1 MADTEPKK
9 TQQEMKA
16 IREQEKTYKL
26 MQKTMKE
33 MKSDKRTP
41 SIAGKKLTKKNVT
54 DMKGPD
60 ARKDVD
66 DFAPELEGIL
76 KIAKEKTKEGAGNL
90 KDSVISAI
98 PGGQTVNKLAGFF
111 IQRKLIKKAREKA
124 AGEREK
130 YNTLIKESAIKH
142 PNGFSKFSDAVKKS
156 YKGDDNIHEVMVD
169 TLIKMGV
176 TTAEELDTLFKQLE
190 GNVSDDAVATA
201 ISAEVSKA
209 GFETKSG
216 GLSGI
221 PALGG
226 VGPSSDSSDGGAES
240 SGVGG
245 SGIGGAGSSGVGG
258 LQTSPGSE
266 LALNN
271 ISSSLT
277 TQTVLLE
284 DIKKAV
290 SPKPTDKAKA
300 KENKLEKEREDKAT
314 TKGLGSALE
323 SGDKDEESGG
333 GIMGMIGNIVGM
345 LVPGGLAG
353 VGKRLAGRAGGAALK
368 GAKGLVKGGAK
379 LAGRGLGAAGRG
391 LGAAKGAAPSAVKA
405 GGGMLSKLGGWF
417 KSAKGFAGKAIG
429 SAGKAIGSVA
439 SKLNPLKMFTSALR
453 TAGPKVLGSLAGLPG
468 IGAAIQTAISAYNI
482 SEIKS
487 NPDMSIKEKK
497 QAIGK
502 ELGAGLGGA
511 LGGFGG
517 AVLGT
522 LIPIPFAGTALGAF
536 AGGMAGNWLGGKLA
550 EFIGGEGI
558 YDTVSKFP
566 IIGDLIKIP
575 EDPMNVGANATT
587 APSSTGSGEESGGMD
602 GKQAAARARL
612 APTATPHRSATSDMY
627 LEGSANNIS
636 LKAAEANSASKASA
650 QIDQSTRSTAAAA
663 GGSTVNSTSNIIAPS
678 TSSSV
683 NNTYTTTRVAQEEAS
698 MIASQMINGGS
709 KFSVN
714 RFG

>member
-1 MADTEPKK
+1 MADTPPKNTK
-9 TQQEMKA
+9 QEMK
-16 IREQEKTYKL
+16 ILREQEKNHKL
-26 MQKTMKE
+26 MKKIMKGLKANE
-33 MKSDKRTP
+33 RTP
-41 SIAGKKLTKKNVT
+41 SVAGKKLTRKNVD

-60 ARKDVD
+60 SRKDVQE
-66 DFAPELEGIL
+66 FAPELEGIL
-76 KIAKEKTKEGAGNL
+76 SIAKGKAKEGAGNL

-98 PGGQTVNKLAGFF
+98 PGGKTALKLNEFRK
-111 IQRKLIKKAREKA
+111 QRNLVKEARSKA
-124 AGEREK
+124 AAFREK
-130 YNTLIKESAIKH
+130 YNTLIQDSAIKH
-142 PNGFSKFSDAVKKS
+142 PTGFSKFNDAVKKS

-169 TLIKMGV
+169 TLVKMGV

-226 VGPSSDSSDGGAES
+226 VGPISGGGEGSSDVGGKLGSGGGEGSSD
-240 SGVGG
+240 
-245 SGIGGAGSSGVGG
+245 VGG
-258 LQTSPGSE
+258 LQTSPRSE

-277 TQTVLLE
+277 TQTGLLQ

-290 SPKPTDKAKA
+290 APKSGDKAKA

-314 TKGLGSALE
+314 TKGLGTVLKS
-323 SGDKDEESGG
+323 DDDDEESGG

-345 LVPGGLAG
+345 LAPGGLAG
-353 VGKRLAGRAGGAALK
+353 MGKRLAGRAGGAALK
-368 GAKGLVKGGAK
+368 GAKGLAKGGTK
-379 LAGRGLGAAGRG
+379 LASRGVSAAGRG
-391 LGAAKGAAPSAVKA
+391 LSATKNAAPSVVKA
-405 GGGMLSKLGGWF
+405 GGGMLGKLGGWF
-417 KSAKGFAGKAIG
+417 KSAKGFAGRAIG

-439 SKLNPLKMFTSALR
+439 SKLNPLKMFTSALKS
-453 TAGPKVLGSLAGLPG
+453 AGPRVLGSLAAIPGLG
-468 IGAAIQTAISAYNI
+468 SAIQAAISAYNI

-497 QAIGK
+497 EAIGK

-511 LGGFGG
+511 LGTFGG
-517 AVLGT
+517 AILGT
-522 LIPIPFAGTALGAF
+522 AIPIPFAGTALGAM
-536 AGGMAGNWLGGKLA
+536 GGGLAGNWLGGKLA
-550 EFIGGEGI
+550 EYIGGEGI

-566 IIGDLIKIP
+566 IIGDLIKVQ
-575 EDPMNVGANATT
+575 EDPMNVGANATLP
-587 APSSTGSGEESGGMD
+587 PSSTGSGEESGGMD
-602 GKQAAARARL
+602 GGTIST
-612 APTATPHRSATSDMY
+612 TAGVGGPSATGAFPPGRMNNASGP
-627 LEGSANNIS
+627 LVTSANS
-636 LKAAEANSASKASA
+636 TSA

-663 GGSTVNSTSNIIAPS
+663 GGSTLNSTSNIIAPS

-698 MIASQMINGGS
+698 IIASQMINGGS

>member
-9 TQQEMKA
+9 TQQEMK
-16 IREQEKTYKL
+16 ILREQEKTYKL

-33 MKSDKRTP
+33 MKANKLTP
-41 SIAGKKLTKKNVT
+41 SIAGKKLTKENV
-54 DMKGPD
+54 DNMKGPD
-60 ARKDVD
+60 SRKDVD

-76 KIAKEKTKEGAGNL
+76 KVAKEKAKEGVGDL
-90 KDSVISAI
+90 KDKVISAI
-98 PGGQTVNKLAGFF
+98 PGGKTVQKLNEFRK
-111 IQRKLIKKAREKA
+111 QRNLVKEARSKA
-124 AGEREK
+124 AAFREN

-169 TLIKMGV
+169 TLVKMGV

-277 TQTVLLE
+277 TQTELLE

-290 SPKPTDKAKA
+290 SPKSGDKAKA
-300 KENKLEKEREDKAT
+300 KENKLEGEREDKAT

-323 SGDKDEESGG
+323 SGDGDKDEESGG

-368 GAKGLVKGGAK
+368 GAKGLAKGGAK

-602 GKQAAARARL
+602 GGTIST
-612 APTATPHRSATSDMY
+612 TAGVGGPSATGAFPPGRMNNASGP
-627 LEGSANNIS
+627 LVTSANS
-636 LKAAEANSASKASA
+636 TSA

>member
-9 TQQEMKA
+9 TQQEMK
-16 IREQEKTYKL
+16 ILREQEKTYKL

-41 SIAGKKLTKKNVT
+41 SIAGKKLTKKNVAA
-54 DMKGPD
+54 MKGPD

-66 DFAPELEGIL
+66 EFAPELEGIL

-98 PGGQTVNKLAGFF
+98 PGGQTVQKLAGFF

-142 PNGFSKFSDAVKKS
+142 PTGFSKFNDAVKKS

-169 TLIKMGV
+169 TLVKMGV

-277 TQTVLLE
+277 TQTELLE

-290 SPKPTDKAKA
+290 SPKSGDKAKA
-300 KENKLEKEREDKAT
+300 KENKLEGEREDKAT

-323 SGDKDEESGG
+323 SGDGDKDEESGG

-417 KSAKGFAGKAIG
+417 KSAKSFAGKAIG

-602 GKQAAARARL
+602 GGTIST
-612 APTATPHRSATSDMY
+612 TAGVGGPSATGAFPPGRMNNASGP
-627 LEGSANNIS
+627 LVTSANS
-636 LKAAEANSASKASA
+636 TSA

>member
-1 MADTEPKK
+1 MADTPPKK
-9 TQQEMKA
+9 TQKEMK
-16 IREQEKTYKL
+16 ILREQEKTYKL

-33 MKSDKRTP
+33 MKSDNRTP
-41 SIAGKKLTKKNVT
+41 SVAGKKLTKKNVT

-66 DFAPELEGIL
+66 EFAPELEGIL

-98 PGGQTVNKLAGFF
+98 PGGQTVQKLAGFF

-169 TLIKMGV
+169 TLVKMGV

-226 VGPSSDSSDGGAES
+226 VGPSSSDGGAES

-266 LALNN
+266 LALND

-333 GIMGMIGNIVGM
+333 GIMGMIGSIVSM
-345 LVPGGLAG
+345 LSPGGLSG
-353 VGKRLAGRAGGAALK
+353 MGKRLAGRAGGAALR
-368 GAKGLVKGGAK
+368 GAKGLAKGGAK

-391 LGAAKGAAPSAVKA
+391 LSAAKGAAPSAVKA
-405 GGGMLSKLGGWF
+405 GGGMLGKLGGWF

-439 SKLNPLKMFTSALR
+439 SKLNPLKMFTSALK

-482 SEIKS
+482 SEIKT

-517 AVLGT
+517 AALGT

-575 EDPMNVGANATT
+575 EDPMNVGANATM

-602 GKQAAARARL
+602 GGTIST
-612 APTATPHRSATSDMY
+612 TAGVGGPSATGAFPPGRMNNASGP
-627 LEGSANNIS
+627 LVTSANS
-636 LKAAEANSASKASA
+636 TSA

-663 GGSTVNSTSNIIAPS
+663 GGSTLNSTSNIIAPS

>member
-1 MADTEPKK
+1 MADTPPKK
-9 TQQEMKA
+9 TQQEMK
-16 IREQEKTYKL
+16 ILREQEKNHKL
-26 MQKTMKE
+26 MKQIMKGLKANE
-33 MKSDKRTP
+33 RTP
-41 SIAGKKLTKKNVT
+41 SVAGKKLTRKNVD

-60 ARKDVD
+60 SRKDVQE
-66 DFAPELEGIL
+66 FAPELEGIL
-76 KIAKEKTKEGAGNL
+76 SIAKGKAKEGAGNL

-98 PGGQTVNKLAGFF
+98 PGGKTALKLNEFRK
-111 IQRKLIKKAREKA
+111 QRNLVKEARSKA
-124 AGEREK
+124 AAFREK
-130 YNTLIKESAIKH
+130 YNTLIQDSAIKH
-142 PNGFSKFSDAVKKS
+142 PTGFSKFNDAVKKS

-169 TLIKMGV
+169 TLVKMGV

-201 ISAEVSKA
+201 ISSEVSKA

-226 VGPSSDSSDGGAES
+226 VGSSSSDGGAES

-333 GIMGMIGNIVGM
+333 GIMGMIGDIVSTVASG
-345 LVPGGLAG
+345 G
-353 VGKRLAGRAGGAALK
+353 VGGVAKRVGGAALR
-368 GAKGLVKGGAK
+368 GAKGLAKGGAK

-391 LGAAKGAAPSAVKA
+391 LSAAKGAGSSAVKA
-405 GGGMLSKLGGWF
+405 GGGMFSRIGGLL
-417 KSAKGFAGKAIG
+417 KGAKGFAGRAIG
-429 SAGKAIGSVA
+429 TAGKAIGSVA
-439 SKLNPLKMFTSALR
+439 SRLNPLKMFTSALR
-453 TAGPKVLGSLAGLPG
+453 TAGPKVLGALASLPG
-468 IGAAIQTAISAYNI
+468 IGAAIQSAVSAYNI

-517 AVLGT
+517 AALGT
-522 LIPIPFAGTALGAF
+522 FIPIPFAGTALGAF

-602 GKQAAARARL
+602 GGTIST
-612 APTATPHRSATSDMY
+612 TAGVGGPSATGAFPPGRMNNASGP
-627 LEGSANNIS
+627 LVTSANS
-636 LKAAEANSASKASA
+636 TSA

-663 GGSTVNSTSNIIAPS
+663 GGSTLNSTSNIIAPS

>member
-76 KIAKEKTKEGAGNL
+76 KIAKEKAKEGAGNL

-98 PGGQTVNKLAGFF
+98 PGGQTVKKLAGFF

-169 TLIKMGV
+169 TLVKMGV

-209 GFETKSG
+209 GFQTKSG

-226 VGPSSDSSDGGAES
+226 VGPSSSDGGAES

-277 TQTVLLE
+277 TQTELLE
-284 DIKKAV
+284 DIKKSV
-290 SPKPTDKAKA
+290 SPKSGDKAKA

-536 AGGMAGNWLGGKLA
+536 AGGMAGNWLGGKLS

-602 GKQAAARARL
+602 GGTIST
-612 APTATPHRSATSDMY
+612 TAGVGGPSATGVFPPGRMNNASGP
-627 LEGSANNIS
+627 LVTSANS
-636 LKAAEANSASKASA
+636 TSA

>member
-1 MADTEPKK
+1 MADTPPKK
-9 TQQEMKA
+9 TQQEMK
-16 IREQEKTYKL
+16 ILREQEKNHKL
-26 MQKTMKE
+26 MKQIMKGLKANE
-33 MKSDKRTP
+33 RTP
-41 SIAGKKLTKKNVT
+41 SVAGKKLTRKNVT

-60 ARKDVD
+60 SRKDVQE
-66 DFAPELEGIL
+66 FAPELEGIL
-76 KIAKEKTKEGAGNL
+76 SIAKGKAKEGAGNL

-98 PGGQTVNKLAGFF
+98 PGGKTALKLNEFRK
-111 IQRKLIKKAREKA
+111 QRNLVKEARSKA
-124 AGEREK
+124 AAFREK
-130 YNTLIKESAIKH
+130 YNTLIQDSAIKH
-142 PNGFSKFSDAVKKS
+142 PTGFSKFNDAVKKS

-169 TLIKMGV
+169 TLVKMGV

-201 ISAEVSKA
+201 ISSEVSKA

-216 GLSGI
+216 GLSGMS
-221 PALGG
+221 ALGG
-226 VGPSSDSSDGGAES
+226 SGSGIAGAGSSGVGGSGSGGAES

-245 SGIGGAGSSGVGG
+245 
-258 LQTSPGSE
+258 LQTSAGSE

-314 TKGLGSALE
+314 TKGLGSVLK
-323 SGDKDEESGG
+323 SDDKDEESGG

-353 VGKRLAGRAGGAALK
+353 MGKRVGGAALR
-368 GAKGLVKGGAK
+368 GAKGVVKGGAK
-379 LAGRGLGAAGRG
+379 LAGRGLGAA
-391 LGAAKGAAPSAVKA
+391 KGAASSAVKT
-405 GGGMLSKLGGWF
+405 GGGMFSKIGGLL
-417 KSAKGFAGKAIG
+417 KGAKGFAGRAIG
-429 SAGKAIGSVA
+429 TAGKAIGSVA
-439 SKLNPLKMFTSALR
+439 SRLNPLKMFTASLR
-453 TAGPKVLGSLAGLPG
+453 TAGPKVLGSLASLPG

-482 SEIKS
+482 SEIKT

-517 AVLGT
+517 AALGT

-587 APSSTGSGEESGGMD
+587 APSSTGSGEESGGTD
-602 GKQAAARARL
+602 GGTIST
-612 APTATPHRSATSDMY
+612 TAGVGGPSATGAFPPGRMNNASGP
-627 LEGSANNIS
+627 LVTSANS
-636 LKAAEANSASKASA
+636 TSA

-663 GGSTVNSTSNIIAPS
+663 GGSTLNSTSNIIAPS

-698 MIASQMINGGS
+698 IIASQMINGGS